1 MKTFSLFLALTVIA
15 SCDIGQQTKDTEKV
29 TVWLPTTGAIS
40 LDAYALQRA
49 SDLTGMDAPAIW
61 HDNFLVPPGDSS
73 SMWKQVDGE
82 GPAPTI
88 LSTGA
93 GGVVRLDSG
102 TGINGYSLASV
113 APFSQLIGIVG
124 DVGSGASF
132 YSLFRFRVP
141 TSVTAACAIRLGI
154 ARADNATSL
163 VLGVRGASSTSFF
176 RFSKGSAGVL
186 STVAID
192 TEWHQGEL
200 WSPGDGNAYGSIDVE
215 DAVSF
220 SVTSFG
226 ASLGPWMIVANGA
239 VSEPSDDIQVDV
251 DDAVYVFPAA
261 GN

>member
-1 MKTFSLFLALTVIA
+1 MKSLALFTALTVITA
-15 SCDIGQQTKDTEKV
+15 CDIGQQTKDV

-49 SDLTGMDAPAIW
+49 SNLTGIDAPAIW
-61 HDNFLVPPGDSS
+61 HDNFLVPPGDPS
-73 SMWKQVDGE
+73 SMWRQVDGE
-82 GPAPTI
+82 GPAPII
-88 LSTGA
+88 LSTGM

-102 TGINGYSLASV
+102 TGINGYSHTSV
-113 APFSQLIGIVG
+113 AGFSQLIGVVG
-124 DVGSGASF
+124 DVGNGASF

-141 TSVTAACAIRLGI
+141 TAVTAACAIRLGI
-154 ARADNATSL
+154 ARADNAASL

-176 RFSKGSAGVL
+176 RFSKASAGVL

-200 WSPGDGNAYGSIDVE
+200 WSDGANNACGSIDVE
-215 DAVSF
+215 DPVCF
-220 SVTSFG
+220 SVSSFG

-239 VSEPSDDIQVDV
+239 VSDPGDDIQVDV